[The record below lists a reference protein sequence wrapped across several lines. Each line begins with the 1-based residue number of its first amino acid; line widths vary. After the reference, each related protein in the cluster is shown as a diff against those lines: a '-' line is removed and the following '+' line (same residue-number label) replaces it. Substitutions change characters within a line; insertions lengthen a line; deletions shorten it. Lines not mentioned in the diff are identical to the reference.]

1 MRKIYLL
8 MLTLL
13 CAVGAWAQEQPT
25 VVATMQQLVNRA
37 TINTATVSS
46 DWETNVTGGAVYSFG
61 NGTFIGGIQNQD
73 VLNAVNGDQYL
84 IIAAWVYGQA
94 RQCIFGYGDSNTG
107 FKFQQT
113 GAGLSSTT
121 KNVADMDGFTDAN
134 YVKANQ
140 WNLVA
145 LAIPAKTNSATKG
158 RYYVGDA
165 DGLWTK
171 NVKLSNMNEPTEVN
185 GVDGHKFAI
194 GSGDQGTSRDPYN
207 GLIANLTILTHSVLP
222 TNAQIAEAVGAAP
235 TYTLS
240 GARAALQSK
249 VDEIGGLIGD
259 NPGYYSS
266 TNASTP
272 LSNAQA
278 VLANSS
284 STVDEMVEKLNA
296 LNALSINMP
305 EPGKKYL
312 LISANPAFEAKQGVK
327 KAMYAGEVTYEV
339 TENGQKVTKTS
350 RGTRWGTLNLT
361 DDKFKWTFTS
371 GYNVT
376 NVGTGEKMTTWANG
390 RQILSNLSETTP
402 ANITLVSLGQGQFNI
417 KNGGNVMH
425 TEGHSSGDGV
435 DNVIVSW
442 GGGVNTSSAWYII
455 DAENIATITYRF
467 KNANSDVLGSSQT
480 YVTYKDR
487 DYPSFEDWVSV
498 FYDVTGFPTVRIP
511 ASGNQVVEL
520 IATPKIETFAN
531 ANIVDQ
537 WYALDI
543 HGNEAK
549 YPLYHNAGNLRV
561 EYTAKTDADEYTRGA
576 VKSKDYLWAFI
587 GNPFTGVKLYNMQSQ
602 KYAIQA
608 SDGENVEITLGAEA
622 EGTAFKVHSSVE
634 PGLEGTAFALK
645 VDGRNYYFNHRGT
658 MVKGW
663 TAADGGSSLRVWPAN
678 VGTANFSK
686 TLSAEYGTLVL
697 PFYSEI
703 PSGLELYTCPS
714 VGEDNVVV
722 LTPVTDWVR
731 PNTAYIV
738 KGVAGQKYTFTNT
751 TKDPSTADVT
761 TGLLTG
767 VLVNTTVPAERY
779 VLAKKKDEEKVGF
792 FKVASGAHVTCNA
805 NKCYLTAPAS
815 SSARAFFFDA
825 EDVET
830 GINAVAIEET
840 VPANAAIYDLSG
852 RRVQS
857 AKSGLYIVNGK
868 KVIK

>member
-8 MLTLL
+8 LLTLL
-13 CAVGAWAQEQPT
+13 CAVGAWAQPT
-25 VVATMQQLVNRA
+25 VVATMQQLVDGA
-37 TINTATVSS
+37 TTKTATVSS

-61 NGTFIGGIQNQD
+61 NGTFIGGIQNQN
-73 VLNAVNGDQYL
+73 VLNAVNGNQYL

-94 RQCIFGYGDSNTG
+94 SQCIFGYGDSNTG

-121 KNVADMDGFTDAN
+121 KSQADMQGFTDAS

-145 LAIPAKTNSATKG
+145 LAIPAKTSTATKG
-158 RYYVGDA
+158 RYYVGDV
-165 DGLWTK
+165 DGYWTK
-171 NVKLSNMNEPTEVN
+171 DLILSNMHEPAVVN

-207 GLIANLTILTHSVLP
+207 GLIASLTILTHSELP
-222 TNAQIAEAVGAAP
+222 TNAQIANAVGAAP

-266 TNASTP
+266 TSVSPSLTNAR
-272 LSNAQA
+272 A

-284 STVDEMVEKLNA
+284 STVDEMVAELNA

-312 LISANPAFEAKQGVK
+312 LISANPNFEDNQGVK
-327 KAMYAGEVTYEV
+327 KAMYAGEVTYDV
-339 TENGQKVTKTS
+339 TESGQKVTKTS
-350 RGTRWGTLNLT
+350 KGTRWGTLDLT
-361 DDKFKWTFTS
+361 DDKFKWTFTTNASS
-371 GYNVT
+371 GYDVV
-376 NVGTGEKMTTWANG
+376 NVGTSDKMTTWANN
-390 RQILSNLSETTP
+390 RQILGETA
-402 ANITLVSLGQGQFNI
+402 ANITIASLGQGQFNI
-417 KNGGNVMH
+417 KNGGSVMH
-425 TEGHSSGDGV
+425 TEGHSSGGGV

-442 GGGVNTSSAWYII
+442 GGDVNSSSAWYII
-455 DAENIATITYRF
+455 DVQNIATITYQF
-467 KNANSDVLGSSQT
+467 KNANSDVLGSSKT

-498 FYDVTGFPTVRIP
+498 FYDVTGFPTGRIL

-520 IATPKIETFAN
+520 TATPKIKTFAN
-531 ANIVDQ
+531 ANIDQ

-561 EYTAKTDADEYTRGA
+561 EYTAYTNADEYTRGA
-576 VKSKDYLWAFI
+576 VKSDDYLWAFI
-587 GNPFTGVKLYNMQSQ
+587 GNPFTGVKLYNKQSK
-602 KYAIQA
+602 KYAIQE
-608 SDGENVEITLGAEA
+608 SDSEDGEITLGAE
-622 EGTAFKVHSSVE
+622 GTEFKVYSSTQA
-634 PGLEGTAFALK
+634 GLKGTAFALK
-645 VDGRNYYFNHRGT
+645 VDGRTNYFNHRGT
-658 MVKGW
+658 MIKGW
-663 TAADGGSSLRVWPAN
+663 KNADGGSSLRVWPAN
-678 VGTANFSK
+678 VTTAPLTK
-686 TLSAEYGTLVL
+686 TLSAEYGTLAI
-697 PFYSEI
+697 PFYSRI
-703 PSGLELYTCPS
+703 PAGLEIYTCSS
-714 VGEDNVVV
+714 VNAQNVVR

-738 KGVAGQKYTFTNT
+738 KGEANQTYNFTNT
-751 TKDPSTADVT
+751 TKDASTAAVT

-767 VLVNTTVPAERY
+767 VFTDTQVPAESY
-779 VLAKKKDEEKVGF
+779 VLAKNTTTGKVGF
-792 FKVASGAHVTCNA
+792 FKVASGATVTCAA
-805 NKCYLTAPAS
+805 NKCYLTAPSA
-815 SSARAFFFDA
+815 SARAFYFDA

-830 GINAVAIEET
+830 GINAVEIEEAT
-840 VPANAAIYDLSG
+840 PTNAVIYDLSG

>member
-1 MRKIYLL
+1 

-13 CAVGAWAQEQPT
+13 CAVGAWAQPT
-25 VVATMQQLVNRA
+25 VVATMQQLVNGA
-37 TINTATVSS
+37 TIKTATVSS
-46 DWETNVTGGAVYSFG
+46 DWEPTATGGDVYSFG
-61 NGTFIGGIQNQD
+61 NGTFIGGIENQN
-73 VLNAVNGDQYL
+73 VLDAVNGNQYL

-94 RQCIFGYGDSNTG
+94 SQCIFGYGDSNTG

-121 KNVADMDGFTDAN
+121 KSRADMQGFTDAS

-145 LAIPAKTNSATKG
+145 LAIPAKTSTATKG
-158 RYYVGDA
+158 RYYVGDV
-165 DGLWTK
+165 DGYWTK
-171 NVKLSNMNEPTEVN
+171 DLILSNMHEPAVVN

-207 GLIANLTILTHSVLP
+207 GLIASLTILTQSELP
-222 TNAQIAEAVGAAP
+222 TNAQIAQKVGAAP
-235 TYTLS
+235 TYTPS

-249 VDEIGGLIGD
+249 VNEISGLIGD

-266 TNASTP
+266 TSASPSLTNART
-272 LSNAQA
+272 

-312 LISANPAFEAKQGVK
+312 LISANPAFEANQGVK

-350 RGTRWGTLNLT
+350 KGTRWGTLNLT

-376 NVGTGEKMTTWANG
+376 NVGTGEKMTTWANN
-390 RQILSNLSETTP
+390 RQILGENA

-417 KNGGNVMH
+417 KNSGNVMH
-425 TEGHSSGDGV
+425 TEGHDRGKGNS
-435 DNVIVSW
+435 NVIVQW
-442 GGGVNTSSAWYII
+442 GGDVNSFSAWYII
-455 DAENIATITYRF
+455 DVDNIATITYQF
-467 KNANSDVLGSSQT
+467 KNANSDILGSSQT

-498 FYDVTGFPTVRIP
+498 FYDVTGFPTDPVST
-511 ASGNQVVEL
+511 SGDQVVEL
-520 IATPKIETFAN
+520 TATPKIKTFDN
-531 ANIVDQ
+531 VSSVKQ

-549 YPLYHNAGNLRV
+549 YPLYHNDGNLRV

-645 VDGRNYYFNHRGT
+645 ADRRNYYFNHRGT

-678 VGTANFSK
+678 VTSASLER
-686 TLSAEYGTLVL
+686 TLSAEYGTLAI

-703 PSGLELYTCPS
+703 PEGLELYTCPS
-714 VGEDNVVV
+714 VGDDNVVV

-738 KGVAGQKYTFTNT
+738 KGEANQTYNFTNT
-751 TKDPSTADVT
+751 TKDASTDAVT

-767 VLVNTTVPAERY
+767 VFADTPVPADSY
-779 VLAKKKDEEKVGF
+779 VLAKNKMTSKVGF
-792 FKVASGAHVTCNA
+792 FKVASGANVTCAA
-805 NKCYLTAPAS
+805 NKCYLTVPA
-815 SSARAFFFDA
+815 SSARAFYFDA

-830 GINAVAIEET
+830 GINAVEIEEAT
-840 VPANAAIYDLSG
+840 PTNAVIYDLSG